1 MLAQTIRSSRLG
13 DPLHAFKL
21 EEIDVPSPAEG
32 EVLIAVMAAGINFN
46 NVWAARG
53 VPIDVIAARRA
64 QGSPHEFHVGG
75 SDASG
80 IVYAVGAGVANVK
93 VGDEIVVHPG
103 YWNPQDPH
111 VKAGKDP
118 MLAQSAQIWGYN
130 TNFGSFGQFA
140 LAYEHQILP
149 KAKHLSWE
157 LAAAPTLVGT
167 TAYRMLH
174 GWKGHEVESNDVVLV
189 WGGSGGVGSQAIQI
203 AKIAGAIPIAVVS
216 DAGRGEYCK
225 SLGAAGFID
234 RSEFTHW
241 GQPPHWTDEV
251 GQKQWTAQAR
261 AFAVNQGE
269 VKGVRVGLLSSK
281 PPVTRVVLDLKSPQA
296 YQLFPLGKSVIVKL
310 GGPVGIAET
319 PQAATPEVADAQVPA
334 PAPEKKVAVSYQD
347 GMLSITSNKG
357 SLADVLNE
365 VHLQTGAD
373 IAIPAGAE
381 QENVAVSLGP
391 APPRDVVAK
400 LLDGSHYNFIIV
412 GADGD
417 ISKIGRVILSLKGA
431 GNVPS
436 QAQPAESEPEPVP
449 VAAMQPIS
457 PK

>member
-1 MLAQTIRSSRLG
+1 MMIDSVPIGSLPPIGVVPRRMLAQTIRSSRLG
-13 DPLHAFKL
+13 DPLHAFKI
-21 EEIDVPSPAEG
+21 EEIEVPSPAVG

-80 IVYAVGAGVANVK
+80 IVYAVGAGVTNVK

-241 GQPPHWTDEV
+241 GQPPHWTDEA

-261 AFAVNQGE
+261 AFGKKIWDILGERRSPRLIVEHPGEDTIPTSIFCCDAGGMVVICAGTTGYSAVVDLRYHWVRQKRLQGSHGTNTEQAIAYNELVRAGKINPCMGE
-269 VKGVRVGLLSSK
+269 VRPFDQIG
-281 PPVTRVVLDLKSPQA
+281 QA
-296 YQLFPLGKSVIVKL
+296 HQDMLNGK
-310 GGPVGIAET
+310 
-319 PQAATPEVADAQVPA
+319 
-334 PAPEKKVAVSYQD
+334 
-347 GMLSITSNKG
+347 
-357 SLADVLNE
+357 LAHGNTTIL
-365 VHLQTGAD
+365 
-373 IAIPAGAE
+373 
-381 QENVAVSLGP
+381 
-391 APPRDVVAK
+391 
-400 LLDGSHYNFIIV
+400 V
-412 GADGD
+412 GAARKALG
-417 ISKIGRVILSLKGA
+417 ISL
-431 GNVPS
+431 
-436 QAQPAESEPEPVP
+436 
-449 VAAMQPIS
+449 
-457 PK
+457 